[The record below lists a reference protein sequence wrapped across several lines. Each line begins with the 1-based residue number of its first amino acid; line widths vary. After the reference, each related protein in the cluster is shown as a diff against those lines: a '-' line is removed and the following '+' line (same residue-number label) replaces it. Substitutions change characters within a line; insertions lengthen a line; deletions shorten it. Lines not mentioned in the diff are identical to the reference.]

1 MVIDVNDTGIF
12 DVKFMK
18 RTFDGTFV
26 YPKNN
31 DFDSITESSIQMVL
45 PEPVVTR
52 REKYFLKVSS
62 FQKTL
67 CKYYELKI

>member
-52 REKYFLKVSS
+52 RETYFFKGVE
-62 FQKTL
+62 FPENTL
-67 CKYYELKI
+67 

>member
-31 DFDSITESSIQMVL
+31 DFDSITESSIQMV
-45 PEPVVTR
+45 TR
-52 REKYFLKVSS
+52 NDGMTYLLVCIIVQEGCFYVFSYL
-62 FQKTL
+62 T
-67 CKYYELKI
+67 